1 VIVFVRNLPTRDK
14 KIGAFAE
21 TKILNPLVALNKAQI
36 IRVKKNPPS
45 VYDPFLKKKGHQSF
59 NEPRT
64 KMAKRVSSKSERKE
78 NLFPDLCKKGRMVK
92 RKKRDWKNGGKQQQL
107 DPKGT
112 QNG

>member
-1 VIVFVRNLPTRDK
+1 
-14 KIGAFAE
+14 
-21 TKILNPLVALNKAQI
+21 
-36 IRVKKNPPS
+36 
-45 VYDPFLKKKGHQSF
+45 
-59 NEPRT
+59 
-64 KMAKRVSSKSERKE
+64 MAKRVSSKSERKE